1 MNKIQKKSKVIGE
14 GTYGCVHSPMLY
26 CEDETKNVNMKDK
39 ISKILL
45 KKNAQKEMQE
55 YEKIDMA
62 DRGAKFYLGKPMRC
76 TPKNNIYNEESIK
89 KCKEIRPFFHDPLNS
104 LYIDKYD
111 LLIMRDGG
119 VNLEDFTKKVLK
131 KMKKS
136 KESDVVV
143 EKFLIQFYKIFP
155 GIKNLL
161 EHNLI
166 HYDLKPSNFVY
177 NQTKN
182 ELNFIDFGLMSYYD
196 DVRKNCQD
204 GGRQADFHWSY
215 PIEIGY
221 VNKDVFDRCK
231 NNKKYVFEYME
242 LRRLTRYYVTTIV
255 GYISTREHHE
265 FRNKFKNDLNY
276 MFSHV
281 LPEYEYEDLLDK
293 CLSTIDTYGAG
304 LTLMYIITQCKHLFD
319 RELFNN
325 LYEIAYNMIHPN
337 LALRSDV
344 NNCIDE
350 YIRVLRTNGILERN
364 NAEFDPET
372 LEIKVLNNKDKNVEN
387 SKKMEKTIEKAFET
401 PMNKEEMLENMQKQD
416 QTREQK
422 QQHPKENCPPDKEIN
437 PATNRCIKRCKEGE
451 QRNDKFRC
459 VKIKQTK
466 KLEPIAKTSNPA
478 KVNRKT
484 SKNKQKKTKPVIECP
499 PEKELNPATNR
510 CVNRCKEGE
519 QRNDKFRCI
528 KNRGI
533 KK

>member
-1 MNKIQKKSKVIGE
+1 MNKVQKKSKVIGE
-14 GTYGCVHSPMLY
+14 GSYGCVHSPMLY
-26 CEDETKNVNMKDK
+26 CEDETENVDMKDK

-62 DRGAKFYLGKPMRC
+62 DKDAKFYLGKPMRC
-76 TPKNNIYNEESIK
+76 TPKNNKYNEESIK
-89 KCKEIRPFFHDPLNS
+89 KCKEITPFFHDPLNS

-182 ELNFIDFGLMSYYD
+182 ELNFIDFGMMSYYS

-204 GGRQADFHWSY
+204 GGRNADFHWSY

-231 NNKKYVFEYME
+231 NDKKYVFEYMK
-242 LRRLTRYYVTTIV
+242 LRQLTRYYVSTIV
-255 GYISTREHHE
+255 GYISTSTREDYE
-265 FRNKFKNDLNY
+265 FRNKFKKDLNY
-276 MFSHV
+276 MLSHV
-281 LPEYEYEDLLDK
+281 LPEYEYADLLER

-304 LTLMYIITQCKHLFD
+304 LTLMHIITQCRHLLD

-325 LYEIAYNMIHPN
+325 LHEIAYNMIHPN

-344 NNCIDE
+344 NTCINE
-350 YIRVLRTNGILERN
+350 YIRVLRTSGMLERN
-364 NAEFDPET
+364 NAGFDPET
-372 LEIKVLNNKDKNVEN
+372 LEIKILNKKDTTTEN
-387 SKKMEKTIEKAFET
+387 PKSIEKTIEKAVET
-401 PMNKEEMLENMQKQD
+401 PINKEQMEENIQKQD
-416 QTREQK
+416 ENREQK
-422 QQHPKENCPPDKEIN
+422 QHPKENCPQDKEIN
-437 PATNRCIKRCKEGE
+437 PATNRCVKRCKEGE
-451 QRNDKFRC
+451 QRNEKFRC
-459 VKIKQTK
+459 VKIKQPNK
-466 KLEPIAKTSNPA
+466 PEP
-478 KVNRKT
+478 NRQT
-484 SKNKQKKTKPVIECP
+484 SKNKQKNNKPAMECP

-519 QRNDKFRCI
+519 QRNDKFRCVKI
-528 KNRGI
+528 RGTKKN